1 MRESNKNSKKHK
13 RKWSKQNVK
22 TILSLFIVFHLKPS
36 KNTSGDFS
44 MTADVA
50 KSEISELLEML
61 VVEEAKELPMFN
73 SILLSQSKGLCL
85 WQKNH
90 FN

>member
-1 MRESNKNSKKHK
+1 M
-13 RKWSKQNVK
+13 
-22 TILSLFIVFHLKPS
+22 I
-36 KNTSGDFS
+36 
-44 MTADVA
+44 ADVA

-61 VVEEAKELPMFN
+61 VAEEAKELPMFN